1 MAVFLGAASAPAA
14 GQNGHHAEL
23 RQCLAD
29 IQTSL
34 HGRSILGPRG
44 TAAYNQARSRLE
56 DQIGVTEYDVMVWH
70 CQGEIYRRH
79 ANQPQRPPSQAA
91 KRRR

>member
-1 MAVFLGAASAPAA
+1 MAMILGAASAPAA

-23 RQCLAD
+23 RQCVAD
-29 IQTSL
+29 IQASL

-44 TAAYNQARSRLE
+44 TAAYIQARSKIE
-56 DQIGVTEYDVMVWH
+56 DQIGITEYDLMVSH
-70 CQGEIYRRH
+70 CQGDIYRQSQRSR
-79 ANQPQRPPSQAA
+79 PQTA